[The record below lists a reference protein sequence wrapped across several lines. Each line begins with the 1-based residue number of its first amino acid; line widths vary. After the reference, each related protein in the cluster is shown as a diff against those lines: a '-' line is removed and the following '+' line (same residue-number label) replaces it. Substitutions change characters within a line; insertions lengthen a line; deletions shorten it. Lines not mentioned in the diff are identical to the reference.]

1 MVIANKLVAIACCT
15 YLTSMS
21 FHMPNITVD
30 YITQVVISKTLYSV
44 LCACYFRLFDIR
56 DNNEDLIESVQDM

>member
-1 MVIANKLVAIACCT
+1 MP
-15 YLTSMS
+15 

-44 LCACYFRLFDIR
+44 LCACYFRLFDIH